1 MYSNIGLID
10 LKGPLSAYDPDP
22 VEAGAWISERQYVGL
37 ELPGELLTLEHL
49 SLRLQVLEKH
59 PLPAIDSLLSLHRV
73 RLNNMRYVL
82 DEHLF
87 TDGVFLLK

>member
-10 LKGPLSAYDPDP
+10 LKGPLSTYDPDP
-22 VEAGAWISERQYVGL
+22 VEAGAWISKRQYVSL
-37 ELPGELLTLEHL
+37 ELPRELLTLEHL

-59 PLPAIDSLLSLHRV
+59 PLPAIDPLLSLHRV
-73 RLNNMRYVL
+73 RLYNVRYVL

-87 TDGVFLLK
+87 TDGVFLIK